1 MQPNAGFACEALL
14 AVTDAEG
21 HDSATLKGF
30 VEETL
35 KDYCLIDDAPSITY
49 DNVTS
54 NVSAFDHSS
63 GSCLDELGGTR
74 CLAHVLQLGVKAI
87 FQLPEWS
94 SAMPIVRE
102 ATSWMGSNNSR
113 RLMKRLHKRNEG
125 LTLAS
130 RLSDQSMEYYE
141 RNLTPMIVAARS
153 IVVFLFETTLENS
166 IAA

>member
-1 MQPNAGFACEALL
+1 MTVDGWSKGLKGVESQYFLGLTGHWMNDEGVACEALL
-14 AVTDAEG
+14 AVTDAKG

-87 FQLPEWS
+87 FQLPE
-94 SAMPIVRE
+94 
-102 ATSWMGSNNSR
+102 
-113 RLMKRLHKRNEG
+113 
-125 LTLAS
+125 
-130 RLSDQSMEYYE
+130 
-141 RNLTPMIVAARS
+141 
-153 IVVFLFETTLENS
+153 
-166 IAA
+166 